1 MNRYFY
7 IYFFFNYNLCSI
19 TTSPHGIKIISNRE
33 TQITKWNFKN
43 NSDKRTFKKVLLI
56 EIINIQIVIL
66 F

>member
-1 MNRYFY
+1 MNRYFCLD
-7 IYFFFNYNLCSI
+7 NYNLCSI
-19 TTSPHGIKIISNRE
+19 ATSPHGIKIISNRE